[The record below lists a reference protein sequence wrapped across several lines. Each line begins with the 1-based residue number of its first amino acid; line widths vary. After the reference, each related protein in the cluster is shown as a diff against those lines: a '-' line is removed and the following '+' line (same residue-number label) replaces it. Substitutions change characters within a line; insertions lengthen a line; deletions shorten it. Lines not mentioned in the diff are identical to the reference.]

1 MRNVEVSNH
10 DPVNCSTY
18 RYLDAA
24 IPDTGLSPW
33 TYQLLLFWCSSSSFS
48 MALLCLSI
56 VFFLIL
62 RTIQLSGSSLRSIA
76 SVSRFMCLCM
86 QFCCMQIFSSQCQ
99 IHRQETAMVCSV
111 DFSEQSNCFNQI
123 SKQTVC
129 LDSTTCHFIRDYLI
143 NILGCQ

>member
-1 MRNVEVSNH
+1 MLPFQTLVCLLGPTNYYYSGAL
-10 DPVNCSTY
+10 P
-18 RYLDAA
+18 LAFLW
-24 IPDTGLSPW
+24 LSCAF
-33 TYQLLLFWCSSSSFS
+33 LLFFFI
-48 MALLCLSI
+48 LS
-56 VFFLIL
+56 
-62 RTIQLSGSSLRSIA
+62 TIQLSGSSLRSIA